1 MRTQVIPAQIT
12 TVEDRIAGNFSLK
25 QILILLTPAFFATI
39 IFVVFPPTMI
49 ITWLKMGIIS
59 AFGLVST
66 TLAIR
71 IKGKLIIDWIV
82 VLLKYNIRPK
92 YYVFNKNGVDYRD
105 LVLPNKEKV
114 ELVKAEKTNKAPEKL
129 IPSITIQ
136 NLIQLENLIHNKDF
150 DVRFTTAKKGG
161 LNVAFEKIVK

>member
-39 IFVVFPPTMI
+39 VFVVFPPTMI
-49 ITWLKMGIIS
+49 ITWLKVGIIS
-59 AFGLVST
+59 AFGLVTT

-71 IKGKLIIDWIV
+71 LKGKLIIDWIV
-82 VLLKYNIRPK
+82 VLLKYNVRPK
-92 YYVFNKNGVDYRD
+92 YYVFNKNDVDYRD
-105 LVLPNKEKV
+105 LILPKKEKIEPAKV
-114 ELVKAEKTNKAPEKL
+114 EKESKASEKL
-129 IPSITIQ
+129 IPSITIK
-136 NLIQLENLIHNKDF
+136 NLIQLEDLIHSKDF
-150 DVRFTTAKKGG
+150 DVRFSTAKKGG